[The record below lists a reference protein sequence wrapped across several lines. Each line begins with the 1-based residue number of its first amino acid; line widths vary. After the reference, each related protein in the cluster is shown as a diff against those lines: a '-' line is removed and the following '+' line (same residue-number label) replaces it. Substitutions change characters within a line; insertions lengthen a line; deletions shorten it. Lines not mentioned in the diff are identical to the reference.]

1 MKRVNNLQEAIENA
15 IRLTTKRK
23 QARISRKHNR
33 NCRLLTLGI
42 NK

>member
-23 QARISRKHNR
+23 QARIRKHNSK
-33 NCRLLTLGI
+33 CRQLVVGI
-42 NK
+42 K

>member
-23 QARISRKHNR
+23 QARISRKHNSK
-33 NCRLLTLGI
+33 CRQLVVGI
-42 NK
+42 K